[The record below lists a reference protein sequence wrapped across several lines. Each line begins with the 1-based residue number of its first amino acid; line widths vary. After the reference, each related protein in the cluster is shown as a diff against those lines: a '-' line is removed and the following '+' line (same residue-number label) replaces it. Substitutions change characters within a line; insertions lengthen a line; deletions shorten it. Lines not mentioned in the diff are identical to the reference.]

1 MIALG
6 ARTVVS
12 FGLVAAMCGCS
23 TGYLEVPLETPIQP
37 KLDVRP
43 FTRVFVAG
51 FITAGSEEVDGNL
64 ETVRLLRS
72 QLRNKGTLRVID
84 ADALA
89 LTDQAAAENGDVP
102 ADAAGAP
109 PPTAS
114 PEPAAQAPAGDTT
127 VSDEQAFAAYEKL
140 FADKEYWKKVGAEM
154 QQPLI
159 VTGTVLFRPQQR
171 SGFVQ
176 RERETFDSLGRRRVE
191 PERTFMERK
200 GFILRPSF
208 VFIDGRT
215 GETLHTETFREEVL
229 YNASQTTPPLSSF
242 FELMDRLLP
251 SFLNTLAPQKVR
263 GSRTLLK

>member
-6 ARTVVS
+6 ARTVFS
-12 FGLVAAMCGCS
+12 FGLIAALSGCS
-23 TGYLEVPLETPIQP
+23 TGYLEIPLETPIQP
-37 KLDVRP
+37 KIDVRP
-43 FTRVFVAG
+43 FSRVFVAG
-51 FITAGSEEVDGNL
+51 FITAGSDEVDGNL

-72 QLRNKGTLRVID
+72 QLRNKGSLRVID

-89 LTDQAAAENGDVP
+89 LTDQAAAENGDAP
-102 ADAAGAP
+102 AAGAP
-109 PPTAS
+109 PPA
-114 PEPAAQAPAGDTT
+114 EPAAQTPAGSPA
-127 VSDEQAFAAYEKL
+127 VSDEQAFAAYERL
-140 FADKEYWKKVGAEM
+140 FADKDYWKKVGDEM

-215 GETLHTETFREEVL
+215 GETLHTETFREEIL
-229 YNASQTTPPLSSF
+229 YNANQTTPPLSSF

-251 SFLNTLAPQKVR
+251 SFLNTLTAQKVR

>member
-12 FGLVAAMCGCS
+12 LGLVAAMSGC
-23 TGYLEVPLETPIQP
+23 TAGYLEIPLETPIQP

-43 FTRVFVAG
+43 FSRVYVAG
-51 FITAGSEEVDGNL
+51 FITAGTDEVDGNL

-72 QLRNKGTLRVID
+72 QLRNKGALRVID
-84 ADALA
+84 ADALDLA
-89 LTDQAAAENGDVP
+89 DLGAGDNGAAASG
-102 ADAAGAP
+102 AAGNP
-109 PPTAS
+109 PP
-114 PEPAAQAPAGDTT
+114 QPAGETAA
-127 VSDEQAFAAYEKL
+127 SDETQFAAFEKV
-140 FADKEYWKKVGAEM
+140 FADTEYWKKVGDEM

-191 PERTFMERK
+191 PERTYMERK

-208 VFIDGRT
+208 IFIDGRT
-215 GETLHTETFREEVL
+215 GETLHTETFREEIL
-229 YNASQTTPPLSSF
+229 YNANQTTPPLSSF

-251 SFLNTLAPQKVR
+251 SFLNTLTAQKVR